1 MLSCTVESDGAGAAC
16 AVFVA
21 VLLAGCGVADADPD
35 LTSVRDSAGI
45 AIVENQWPDSAD
57 IAWWVIEAPPLA
69 DIGGEDGGE
78 AYALYQ
84 VSSAARLADGRIVV
98 ANGGGGDVRYFSED
112 GEHLRTSGRRG
123 GGPGEF
129 QRPGQ
134 IFVAAGDT
142 VLVADPFVRRISVLD
157 PQGTFVRELAT
168 AAAGGDGAAFFSPTE
183 SFEDGT
189 LLGIRGFSPD
199 MNSTEVQRPDM
210 AIVTMSPSGDQDT
223 LMTIPGSEMRLTIRR
238 RAAGSGPNA
247 IGSISIGRPPFRK
260 STGYA
265 VGNGSLYVG
274 TQDAAEVRVY
284 GRDGTL
290 RRIVRTGATL
300 RPVTPDDVSAWIDF
314 ETADLDPEQQQQR
327 RAALSADPPGDV
339 IPPYGSIEVD
349 RAGNLWI
356 ADFDTRVAPRGRWT
370 VYDPEGRILARVQLP
385 PGINI
390 QEIADDYV
398 LGIVRDELDVEHVR
412 LYTLLRP

>member
-1 MLSCTVESDGAGAAC
+1 MSRSGIYGAGAAG

-21 VLLAGCGVADADPD
+21 VLLAGCGAADADPD

-45 AIVENQWPDSAD
+45 AIVENEWPDSAD
-57 IAWWVIEAPPLA
+57 IAWWVIDSPPLA

-98 ANGGGGDVRYFSED
+98 ANGGGGDVRYFAED

-168 AAAGGDGAAFFSPTE
+168 TAAGGDVAGFFSPTE
-183 SFEDGT
+183 RFEDGT
-189 LLGIRGFSPD
+189 LLGIRSFSPD

-210 AIVTMSPSGDQDT
+210 AVVIMSPSGEQDT

-238 RAAGSGPNA
+238 RAAGSGPDA

-260 STGYA
+260 STSYA
-265 VGNGSLYVG
+265 VGNASLYVG
-274 TQDAAEVRVY
+274 TQDAAEVRVH

-300 RPVTPDDVSAWIDF
+300 RPVTPDDVSAWIDY
-314 ETADLDPEQQQQR
+314 EVADLDPEQQQQR
-327 RAALSADPPGDV
+327 RDALSADPPGDV

-412 LYTLLRP
+412 LYTLRRP